1 MEKVKVT
8 RVKSLIA
15 SKPKQRATMAA
26 LGLRKIGDSTVQVND
41 AVLQGKIKVVAH
53 LVSVENA

>member
-8 RVKSLIA
+8 MVKSLIA
-15 SKPKQRATMAA
+15 SKPNQRATMAA

-53 LVSVENA
+53 LVTVENA

>member
-8 RVKSLIA
+8 MVKSLIA

-26 LGLRKIGDSTVQVND
+26 LGLRKIGDTTVQVND

>member
-8 RVKSLIA
+8 MKKSLIA
-15 SKPKQRATMAA
+15 SKPNQRATMKA
-26 LGLRKIGDSTVQVND
+26 LGLRKIGDSTIQVKD
-41 AVLQGKIKVVAH
+41 AVLDGKLKVVAH